1 MQNQRPIAYFSK
13 GLTDREQ
20 LKPVYERE
28 LMAIVMAVQKWKH
41 YLMGRRFTI
50 FTDQKSLKFLL
61 DQRDVSMDYQKWL
74 TKLLG
79 YDFEII
85 YKAGVDNK
93 VADGLSRI
101 HLGPSFTWMEL
112 FMALTKTSNLDIQ
125 DVLDEIDVDEHIQK
139 LLKEVVLEKFT
150 KPGYTV
156 KRGRLF
162 YKDRLVLPKG
172 SKYIPVILEEYH
184 SGISGGHSGVL
195 KTVKRVQRLFHW
207 TNLKQDVQTFVAE
220 CRVCQTHKTSTLTPA
235 GLLQPIPVPNQIWEE
250 LSMDFIGGLP
260 KSQGVDVICVVVDR
274 LSKYAHFLPLKHPY
288 TAHSV
293 AEKFVKEI
301 VRLHGFPVSIISDRD
316 RVFLS
321 SFWRECFK
329 LAGTKLKFSTAY
341 HAQTYRQTELVNRCL
356 ESYLRCFT
364 SSHPKQ
370 WSQFLSW
377 AEFWYN
383 SSFHTCLKATPFE
396 LVYGRKPPSLIRFEE
411 GSASNFE
418 LESMLKERDAMLED
432 IKIHLSRAQDL
443 MKNNADK
450 HRRDLQLD
458 VGSLVFLKLRP
469 YRQTSVSKRFCQ
481 KLAAKFYG
489 PFKVIERVGAVA
501 YRLELP
507 ASSKIHPVFHI
518 SQLKPVLGKDHEVI
532 PLPASLTDAEELVLF
547 RKNC

>member
-1 MQNQRPIAYFSK
+1 
-13 GLTDREQ
+13 
-20 LKPVYERE
+20 
-28 LMAIVMAVQKWKH
+28 
-41 YLMGRRFTI
+41 
-50 FTDQKSLKFLL
+50 
-61 DQRDVSMDYQKWL
+61 
-74 TKLLG
+74 
-79 YDFEII
+79 
-85 YKAGVDNK
+85 
-93 VADGLSRI
+93 
-101 HLGPSFTWMEL
+101 
-112 FMALTKTSNLDIQ
+112 
-125 DVLDEIDVDEHIQK
+125 
-139 LLKEVVLEKFT
+139 
-150 KPGYTV
+150 
-156 KRGRLF
+156 
-162 YKDRLVLPKG
+162 
-172 SKYIPVILEEYH
+172 
-184 SGISGGHSGVL
+184 
-195 KTVKRVQRLFHW
+195 
-207 TNLKQDVQTFVAE
+207 
-220 CRVCQTHKTSTLTPA
+220 
-235 GLLQPIPVPNQIWEE
+235 
-250 LSMDFIGGLP
+250 MDFIRGLP
-260 KSQGVDVICVVVDR
+260 KSHGVDVICVVVDR

-341 HAQTYRQTELVNRCL
+341 HPQTYRQTELVNRCL

-450 HRRDLQLD
+450 HRRDLQLE

-469 YRQTSVSKRFCQ
+469 YRQKSVSKRFCQ

-507 ASSKIHPVFHI
+507 ASCKIHPVFHI

-532 PLPASLTDAEELVLF
+532 PLPESLTDAEELVLF
-547 RKNC
+547 PEELLDSRYDADGFLEVLVSWRELPHFEKTWMKLSELEQNFPTFELEGKLNFGEGGIDRPRRCYMRKKNRRRVENIEQEEINDVEVAGNTVGVC

>member
-1 MQNQRPIAYFSK
+1 MNKATIPDKFPIPVIDQLLDELNGAKVFSKLDLRSGYHQIRMEESDIAKTAFRTHAGHYEFVVMPFGLSNAPATFQALMNEVFRPLLRKFVLVFFDDILIYSRSMKEHVEHLRIVMELLVKHQLFANQNKCSFGQSSVEYLGHVISFEGVATDPAKTSAMSSWPVPKTVKELRSFLGLTGYYRNYVKRYGVIARPLTNLLKKDGFDWGDNEQKAFEELKQRMINSPVLALPNFEEPFVVESDASGYGLGAVLMQNQRPIAYFSK

-41 YLMGRRFTI
+41 YLMERRFTI

-93 VADGLSRI
+93 VADGLSRV

-125 DVLDEIDVDEHIQK
+125 DVLDEIDLDEHIQK
-139 LLKEVVLEKFT
+139 LLKEVVLEKSA

-184 SGISGGHSGVL
+184 SGISGEHSGVL

-274 LSKYAHFLPLKHPY
+274 LSKYAHFFAVE
-288 TAHSV
+288 T
-293 AEKFVKEI
+293 
-301 VRLHGFPVSIISDRD
+301 PVY
-316 RVFLS
+316 S
-321 SFWRECFK
+321 SFC
-329 LAGTKLKFSTAY
+329 
-341 HAQTYRQTELVNRCL
+341 C
-356 ESYLRCFT
+356 
-364 SSHPKQ
+364 
-370 WSQFLSW
+370 
-377 AEFWYN
+377 
-383 SSFHTCLKATPFE
+383 
-396 LVYGRKPPSLIRFEE
+396 
-411 GSASNFE
+411 
-418 LESMLKERDAMLED
+418 
-432 IKIHLSRAQDL
+432 
-443 MKNNADK
+443 
-450 HRRDLQLD
+450 
-458 VGSLVFLKLRP
+458 
-469 YRQTSVSKRFCQ
+469 
-481 KLAAKFYG
+481 
-489 PFKVIERVGAVA
+489 
-501 YRLELP
+501 
-507 ASSKIHPVFHI
+507 
-518 SQLKPVLGKDHEVI
+518 
-532 PLPASLTDAEELVLF
+532 
-547 RKNC
+547 